1 MPAAMVSRR
10 SHALTGTP
18 AGVLPLAASLPGRAF
33 ITETDMSK
41 DGKKSG
47 GQKIKTSFPPD
58 HSSHKVK
65 GGKGEKMGGSTSNLD
80 HSLKGSSAVQRGK
93 RY

>member
-1 MPAAMVSRR
+1 MPAAMASRR

-18 AGVLPLAASLPGRAF
+18 DGVLPSAVSLPGPAF

-41 DGKKSG
+41 DTKKSG
-47 GQKIKTSFPPD
+47 MKIKTSFPPD